1 MGSSFVPGKTSA
13 VTLPATPALPPG
25 RHVAL
30 KDINLQGQIHFTRE
44 QQQRAQWNPV
54 KPGNPQAPTERYAKP
69 FVQGQ
74 VRK

>member
-1 MGSSFVPGKTSA
+1 
-13 VTLPATPALPPG
+13 
-25 RHVAL
+25 VAL

-54 KPGNPQAPTERYAKP
+54 KPGHPQEPTERYAKP